1 VARKERYLVGLDI
14 GTSKTTAI
22 VAEPGDGQGLNIVGM
37 GVAESNGIRRG
48 LVVTSEYGVKAA
60 NDGPAPAQRRPCVR

>member
-1 VARKERYLVGLDI
+1 MARKERYLVGLDV

-22 VAEPGDGQGLNIVGM
+22 VGEPGEDDSLNIVGM

-48 LVVTSEYGVKAA
+48 LVVNLEAA
-60 NDGPAPAQRRPCVR
+60 VE